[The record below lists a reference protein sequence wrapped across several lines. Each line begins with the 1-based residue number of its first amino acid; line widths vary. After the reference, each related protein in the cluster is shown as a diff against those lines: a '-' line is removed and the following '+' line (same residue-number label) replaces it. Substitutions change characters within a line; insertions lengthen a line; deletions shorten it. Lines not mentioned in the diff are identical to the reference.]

1 MHSWLPHGALNGSNG
16 WTHNLEARE
25 FANDTAI
32 CGLQHNC
39 REQIRTVSA
48 VRRRPR
54 SSGTREGMCAGAL
67 PIRSVVVSRG
77 FPTMGIESSEFAER
91 VHLRRQA

>member
-1 MHSWLPHGALNGSNG
+1 MLGLGVHRTLLLCPKCVTFVTLGVKDGAADLRIHSWLPHGALNGSNG

-39 REQIRTVSA
+39 REQRLT
-48 VRRRPR
+48 PE
-54 SSGTREGMCAGAL
+54 TR
-67 PIRSVVVSRG
+67 
-77 FPTMGIESSEFAER
+77 
-91 VHLRRQA
+91 